1 MLQKAL
7 TLTNEAGKAFINSW
21 ILNFSADG
29 KADIIAVFTP
39 AEPSNFFYAVVKA
52 EKRPEPYSISLPFA
66 GTNCLPTFFGSLD
79 HLKKIHGFTM

>member
-29 KADIIAVFTP
+29 KTDIIAVFTP
-39 AEPSNFFYAVVKA
+39 AKPSNFFYAVVKA
-52 EKRPEPYSISLPFA
+52 EKRPEPFTISLPVA
-66 GTNCLPTFFGSLD
+66 GSDCLPTFFGSLS
-79 HLKKIHGFTM
+79 HLEKMHGFKL